1 MLRRPHTTEPP
12 AVPDDP
18 DRHVGGQVQ
27 LLRPPGTKIRCSR
40 CTSHRG
46 AIGSDGS
53 VRQEVPLARKPR
65 QKLGEI
71 LIGLG
76 VVTLA
81 QVDEAFAAARARG
94 MRLGEIL
101 VETNACKDEDI
112 AKALA
117 QQFGV
122 DFINLDVVSDMNKID
137 KSRIPADLIKKFLVL
152 PMAGS
157 GKLRLI
163 IHDPMDI
170 DTLEMLRFRVG
181 EFEQAGIASKRQI
194 TSYINGGAK
203 AEGPPRKQLA
213 GDSMD
218 KSVDKSVD
226 KSLDRSAKSIDI
238 DDEGPIRR
246 LVAKIILDAVNGRA
260 SDIHIEPAEGHIMLR
275 YRIDGV
281 CVEIEKLQKNLQ
293 NAILSTIK
301 LMAGVNIAERRI
313 PQDGRI
319 KFPVPEIDQMGDP
332 VYKDGQPVINQIDF
346 RVSTCPAFYG
356 ESVVLRILRPDSVR
370 IGLLNLGFEQDSL
383 DVFNK
388 IIRRPNGIFL
398 VTGPTGSGKTT
409 TLYSALAI
417 LNTPDRKII
426 TAEDPVEYNFNGI
439 NQVQIREQIGLSF
452 GVVLKSMLRQAPNI
466 ILIGEIRD
474 REVADIAIQ
483 AALTGHLVFS
493 TLHTND
499 APSAITR
506 LVDMGVK
513 PFLVASSIQAVLAQR
528 LGRVLCPMCKTIDDA
543 PDPKFLKLVDIAPEE
558 AMGKVMKAVGCPNCK
573 GTGYRGRK
581 AIFEMMIMNS
591 EIRELAFQRAGVS
604 KLRAAAVRGGMR
616 SLLGDG
622 RIKILKG
629 VTTPDEVA
637 KYAQIE
643 GFDPSEVT
651 KR

>member
-1 MLRRPHTTEPP
+1 MLRRPHTTEPS

-27 LLRPPGTKIRCSR
+27 LLRPPGAKIWCSR
-40 CTSHRG
+40 CTPHRG
-46 AIGSDGS
+46 AIGSEGS
-53 VRQEVPLARKPR
+53 ARQEVSLARKPR

-101 VETNACKDEDI
+101 VETNACKEEDI

-117 QQFGV
+117 QQFSV

-137 KSRIPADLIKKFLVL
+137 KGRIPSDLITKFLVL

-238 DDEGPIRR
+238 DDEGPMRK
-246 LVAKIILDAVNGRA
+246 LVARIIVDAVNGRA
-260 SDIHIEPAEGHIMLR
+260 SDIHVEPAEGHIMLR

-319 KFPVPEIDQMGDP
+319 KFPVPELDQMGDP

-439 NQVQIREQIGLSF
+439 NQVQIREQIGLTF
-452 GVVLKSMLRQAPNI
+452 GIVLKSMLRQAPNI

-528 LGRVLCPMCKTIDDA
+528 LGRVLCPMCKMLDDA

-558 AMGKVMKAVGCPNCK
+558 AIGKVMKAVGCPNCK